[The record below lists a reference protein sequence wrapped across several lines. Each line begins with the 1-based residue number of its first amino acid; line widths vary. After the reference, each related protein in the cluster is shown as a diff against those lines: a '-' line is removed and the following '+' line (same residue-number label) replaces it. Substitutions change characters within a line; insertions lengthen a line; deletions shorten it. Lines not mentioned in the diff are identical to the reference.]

1 MGWESKHGIDQMGR
15 WVVFTNDET
24 KAEAATAED
33 GSKSNPF

>member
-1 MGWESKHGIDQMGR
+1 MGWESKHGIDQQGR
-15 WVVFTNDET
+15 WVVFTNEET